1 MTRPALSAV
10 VTTFNSARTLRAC
23 LTSLAF
29 CDEILVLDSGSTDAT
44 ADIARTHGARLIVE
58 PFKGYSA
65 QKQSAIDHAEHDW
78 VLLLD
83 SDECLDANASQ
94 RIEQALAW
102 APRAGY
108 RLPRR
113 EWLFWRWQSPL
124 ARHNRYVRLFDRRHA
139 RMSDHQVHESVIVD
153 GGVGDIDALIWHR
166 GDRDIAAKADKANL
180 YSSLQLQSGNTGGKR
195 WLRTRIVLYPAVAF
209 LRYYLLRGHFRAGWA
224 GFIAARVHAFY
235 AFLKYAKAL
244 EAQRGRDQ
252 P

>member
-10 VTTFNSARTLRAC
+10 VTTFNSARTLSAC
-23 LTSLAF
+23 LDSLAF
-29 CDEILVLDSGSTDAT
+29 CDELVVLDSGSSDGT
-44 ADIARTHGARLIVE
+44 AQIARDHGCRLIVE

-65 QKQSAIDHAEHDW
+65 QKQSAIDHAAHDW

-83 SDECLDANASQ
+83 SDEWLADDAGP
-94 RIEQALAW
+94 RVGQALTSAQH
-102 APRAGY
+102 AGY

-113 EWLFWRWQSPL
+113 EWLFWRWQSL
-124 ARHNRYVRLFDRRHA
+124 AARHNRYVRLFDRRHA
-139 RMSDHQVHESVIVD
+139 RMSGHNVHESVIVD
-153 GGVGDIDALIWHR
+153 GSVGEIDALILHR
-166 GDRDIAAKADKANL
+166 GDRDVAAKVGKANL
-180 YSSLQLQSGNTGGKR
+180 YSSLQLQHESKRGKH
-195 WLRTRIVLYPAVAF
+195 WLKTRIVLYPMVAF

-235 AFLKYAKAL
+235 AFLKYAKLL

>member
-10 VTTFNSARTLRAC
+10 VTTFNSVQTLPAC
-23 LTSLAF
+23 LASIAF
-29 CDEILVLDSGSTDAT
+29 CDQIVVLDSGSTDAT

-65 QKQSAIDHAEHDW
+65 QKQSSIDHAAHDW
-78 VLLLD
+78 VMLLD
-83 SDECLDANASQ
+83 SDEWLDANASQ
-94 RIEQALAW
+94 RIEQALAS
-102 APRAGY
+102 AQHVGY

-113 EWLFWRWQSPL
+113 EWLFWRWQSPS

-139 RMSDHQVHESVIVD
+139 RMSDHQVHESVVVD
-153 GGVGDIDALIWHR
+153 GSVGDIDALIWHR
-166 GDRDIAAKADKANL
+166 GDRDITAKVSKANL
-180 YSSLQLQSGNTGGKR
+180 YSGLQLQAESTRKKR
-195 WLRTRIVLYPAVAF
+195 WLRTRVVLYPVVAF

-235 AFLKYAKAL
+235 AFLKYAKVL